1 MPLFLKVPCLVA
13 RFGQQCLRGQIQ
25 SVYVQQLPVKFIPLA
40 MS

>member
-1 MPLFLKVPCLVA
+1 MPLLLKVPCLVA

-25 SVYVQQLPVKFIPLA
+25 SVYVQLPVKFIPLA